1 MESLRLD
8 SHSPEQTQLLGSY
21 LGELAQK
28 GDVFLLVGELGT
40 GKTCLVQGIAHG
52 LAIKEYAFSPSFVLL
67 REYHGRLPLYHID
80 LYRLDRIEEIADLGL
95 EEYFYGKGVC
105 VVEWAEKGP
114 EIVPQESLLISLHYI
129 SASETERSI
138 HLKPQGERYREL
150 TKQLTMKG
158 ELWH

>member
-21 LGELAQK
+21 VGELAQK

-129 SASETERSI
+129 STSETERSI
-138 HLKPQGERYREL
+138 HLKPRGERYREL

-158 ELWH
+158 DLWH

>member
-1 MESLRLD
+1 
-8 SHSPEQTQLLGSY
+8 
-21 LGELAQK
+21 
-28 GDVFLLVGELGT
+28 
-40 GKTCLVQGIAHG
+40 
-52 LAIKEYAFSPSFVLL
+52 
-67 REYHGRLPLYHID
+67 ID

-129 SASETERSI
+129 STSETERSI
-138 HLKPQGERYREL
+138 HLKPRGERYREL

-158 ELWH
+158 DLWH